1 MHKARVLANVYYWN
15 KLYNKLNIDKTFKLN
30 LSKEES
36 IKYISSQE
44 YDYLYKI
51 SNKGGINN
59 G

>member
-51 SNKGGINN
+51 STKGGINN